1 MPVRNPTWTRAKA
14 ALGFRATIL
23 QEALAPNS
31 HICTGSLQPFRWQSQ
46 KCAFW
51 RILFLNLPLFLIWRD
66 KRVVNKITAGEL
78 ANMQARGSAQLVE
91 LSDRICFWHVPGAIN
106 IPMEQIG
113 GRIADLRIASPVVLI
128 CKSGQRAWSTAQL
141 LKASCTDVLV
151 LDGGTR
157 AWRGSQAAN

>member
-78 ANMQARGSAQLVE
+78 ANMQARGSAQLV
-91 LSDRICFWHVPGAIN
+91 DICSPTEYASGHVPGAIN

-113 GRIADLRIASPVVLI
+113 ARIADLRIGASVVL
-128 CKSGQRAWSTAQL
+128 SARAGSVPAL
-141 LKASCTDVLV
+141 LLN
-151 LDGGTR
+151 L
-157 AWRGSQAAN
+157 